1 MTGPLIILSSTY
13 GHCLRL
19 RTTEPRFRSTGR
31 SLRFCKS
38 SFFNG
43 RSTGGRSAEIL
54 ILSVCDF
61 KDFAFIN
68 HSLRC
73 CRSLNRT
80 IIPAFSF
87 LESLWQAEKSNSD
100 ESGIP
105 RWDLAKLTQAR
116 LVSASSS
123 STGPFRPWIVR
134 FHLRLCM
141 SMSRV
146 WRASCVAIFSTWR
159 ARDGRT
165 VFSRSSKQPF
175 TNSCDVSSP
184 LMVSCISL
192 SPLTAVSRLRRRSSI
207 SG

>member
-1 MTGPLIILSSTY
+1 MSVALALGFMTGPLIILSSMY

-19 RTTEPRFRSTGR
+19 LTTEPRFWSTGR

-54 ILSVCDF
+54 ILSVCDY

-73 CRSLNRT
+73 CNSLNRT

-100 ESGIP
+100 ASGIP

-123 STGPFRPWIVR
+123 STGPFRPFSSTYAYACLCPGSEGPAVKGQRWKGR
-134 FHLRLCM
+134 FL
-141 SMSRV
+141 
-146 WRASCVAIFSTWR
+146 
-159 ARDGRT
+159 
-165 VFSRSSKQPF
+165 
-175 TNSCDVSSP
+175 
-184 LMVSCISL
+184 
-192 SPLTAVSRLRRRSSI
+192 
-207 SG
+207 